1 MGETMRA
8 LRLGERGLEFVR
20 DAPVPS
26 PQPGEAL
33 LRVRIAGIC
42 ATDLEMVAGYK
53 AGFSGVLGHEFVGE
67 VVDANGD
74 APSGDGVSWIGR
86 RAVGEIN
93 CGCGRCDLCRRGLA
107 KHCQSRQT
115 LGIVGRDGVFAD
127 YVTIPLANLHAVPDG
142 LPDERAV
149 FAEPAAAALQA
160 LVQVPITPADRVC
173 VIGDGRLG
181 LLIAQVVA
189 LTGCELC
196 VIGRHEE
203 KLALLNGWGIGN
215 TLIAGATSA
224 AEIGIDAYDVAVEAT
239 GSEEGFRLAREL
251 VRPGG
256 TITLKSTYA
265 GKPPQFDLTSLVVD
279 EVRIVG
285 SRCGP
290 FAPAIRLIHE
300 QRIHVDELIHARYSL
315 DEALQAMTHAAQRG
329 VLKVLLTTYS

>member
-1 MGETMRA
+1 MRA

-33 LRVRIAGIC
+33 LRVRMAGIC

-67 VVDANGD
+67 VVDVNGD
-74 APSGDGVSWIGR
+74 ASSGDGVSWIGR
-86 RAVGEIN
+86 RSVGEIN
-93 CGCGRCDLCRRGLA
+93 CGCGRCELCRRGLA
-107 KHCQSRQT
+107 KHCRNRQT

-127 YVTIPLANLHAVPDG
+127 YVTVPLANLHAVPDDM
-142 LPDERAV
+142 PDECAV

-181 LLIAQVVA
+181 LLIAQAVA

-196 VIGRHEE
+196 VVGRHAG
-203 KLALLNGWGIGN
+203 KLALLHGWGILN
-215 TLIAGATSA
+215 TALAGSETA
-224 AEIGIDAYDVAVEAT
+224 AMVGIDRYDVVVEAT
-239 GSEEGFRLAREL
+239 GSAEGFRLAREA

-265 GKPPQFDLTSLVVD
+265 GTPPQFDLTGLVVD
-279 EVRIVG
+279 EVRVVG

-290 FAPAIRLIHE
+290 FVPAIRLLH
-300 QRIHVDELIHARYSL
+300 QRRIHVDELIHARYSL
-315 DEALQAMTHAAQRG
+315 DDARQAMTHAAQRG

>member
-127 YVTIPLANLHAVPDG
+127 YVTIPLANLQPPTDCQMA
-142 LPDERAV
+142 RC
-149 FAEPAAAALQA
+149 FAERYTAALQA
-160 LVQVPITPADRVC
+160 LVRSRSHRR
-173 VIGDGRLG
+173 IGC
-181 LLIAQVVA
+181 A
-189 LTGCELC
+189 
-196 VIGRHEE
+196 
-203 KLALLNGWGIGN
+203 
-215 TLIAGATSA
+215 
-224 AEIGIDAYDVAVEAT
+224 
-239 GSEEGFRLAREL
+239 
-251 VRPGG
+251 
-256 TITLKSTYA
+256 
-265 GKPPQFDLTSLVVD
+265 
-279 EVRIVG
+279 
-285 SRCGP
+285 
-290 FAPAIRLIHE
+290 
-300 QRIHVDELIHARYSL
+300 
-315 DEALQAMTHAAQRG
+315 
-329 VLKVLLTTYS
+329 